1 MQMEKQE
8 FYERAQKLRNLY
20 SKNVF
25 ENTLISFIVYIV
37 FKNNEKL
44 PEKIE
49 FEYDIAY
56 WERDEYRKKV
66 EKLVDELGIVCEYA
80 ACALKKVLIIKPKF
94 K

>member
-25 ENTLISFIVYIV
+25 ENTLISFIVY
-37 FKNNEKL
+37 
-44 PEKIE
+44 
-49 FEYDIAY
+49 

-80 ACALKKVLIIKPKF
+80 ACALKQVLIIKPKF